1 MFPTLLVLLS
11 VATLG
16 CALHLP
22 IGPEFLLKK
31 GPINNRIVG
40 GKYTQIEA
48 IPWQVSL
55 QILGRYHC
63 GGVIYSK
70 NTIITAAHCVHNNDS
85 KLLDSEFFDV
95 RVGSSISNNG
105 GSVIKV
111 AKITVH
117 DHYINI
123 NNKKAEYDIALLLL
137 SSPLE
142 MGPTV
147 KAIPLAESVPNDG
160 ATVLVSG
167 WGRTE
172 TEPVAK
178 YLKSV
183 YVNIVNR
190 EECARAYNT
199 EIIKATICAA
209 SPWKG
214 FCRGDS
220 GGPLTYNGKLV
231 GIVSFGPTKPC
242 GNPSLPGVY
251 TDVVELRKWI
261 EEEAKKLSST

>member
-1 MFPTLLVLLS
+1 MFATLFVLLS

-40 GKYTQIEA
+40 GKYTPIEA
-48 IPWQVSL
+48 IPWQVSV
-55 QILGRYHC
+55 QKLGRHHC

-70 NTIITAAHCVHNNDS
+70 NIIITAAHCFFDKNGNI
-85 KLLDSEFFDV
+85 LDLEIFDV
-95 RVGSSISNNG
+95 RVGSNTSEDG

-111 AKITVH
+111 DKRIVH
-117 DHYINI
+117 DRYSRYPITQ
-123 NNKKAEYDIALLLL
+123 YDIALILL
-137 SSPLE
+137 SSPLQ

-147 KAIPLAESVPNDG
+147 KAIPLAESVPNEG
-160 ATVLVSG
+160 AAVLVSG
-167 WGRTE
+167 WGQTE
-172 TEPVAK
+172 TELDSK

-190 EECARAYNT
+190 EECAR
-199 EIIKATICAA
+199 IDGVLIKATICAG
-209 SPWKG
+209 SPWKDSCG
-214 FCRGDS
+214 GDS
-220 GGPLTYNGKLV
+220 GGPLTYRGKLV
-231 GIVSFGPTKPC
+231 GIVSFGSRNC
-242 GNPSLPGVY
+242 GTPGQPAVY

-261 EEEAKKLSST
+261 EEEATKLSSN